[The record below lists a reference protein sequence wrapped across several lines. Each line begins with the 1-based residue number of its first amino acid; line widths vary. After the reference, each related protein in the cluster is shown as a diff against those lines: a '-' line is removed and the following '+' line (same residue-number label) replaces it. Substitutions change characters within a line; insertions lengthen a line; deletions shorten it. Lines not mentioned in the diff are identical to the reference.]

1 MDTRDLD
8 LNERMSLQDEQLRL
22 LGAKEMISAEIY
34 LVCFHESKCRI
45 PVVIVQT
52 TDEVKLSLGNSF

>member
-8 LNERMSLQDEQLRL
+8 LNERMSLHEQLRL